1 MTIAII
7 LKMMVSMNLGG
18 RGGIGVVVVTARSLP
33 LLLVNLPLEGM
44 MMVMVEANLEGRPS
58 QNQRIETIVTW
69 RTIIAIAVTHHTVLD
84 HLEAD
89 LGVAQNIPTPLIR
102 VVVLDQGHDLDR
114 HLIRHHP
121 PLQGVVMI
129 ENIVAMAVEDTA
141 VEAGVAV
148 EIEITTIGGDHNPM
162 VVVVRGGATTIII
175 IMGGVEMI
183 DEGGK

>member
-1 MTIAII
+1 
-7 LKMMVSMNLGG
+7 MMASMNLEGK
-18 RGGIGVVVVTARSLP
+18 GGIGVVGVTARSLP

-44 MMVMVEANLEGRPS
+44 TMVMVYANLEGRPS
-58 QNQRIETIVTW
+58 QNQRIGTIVTW
-69 RTIIAIAVTHHTVLD
+69 RTIMMMIIAVAVTHHTVLD

-89 LGVAQNIPTPLIR
+89 LGVVQSIPTPLIR
-102 VVVLDQGHDLDR
+102 VVVLDQGHDPDR

-121 PLQGVVMI
+121 PLQDVVTI
-129 ENIVAMAVEDTA
+129 ENIVAMVVEDTV

-148 EIEITTIGGDHNPM
+148 EIEITIGGDHHPM
-162 VVVVRGGATTIII
+162 VVVGRGGATTIIII